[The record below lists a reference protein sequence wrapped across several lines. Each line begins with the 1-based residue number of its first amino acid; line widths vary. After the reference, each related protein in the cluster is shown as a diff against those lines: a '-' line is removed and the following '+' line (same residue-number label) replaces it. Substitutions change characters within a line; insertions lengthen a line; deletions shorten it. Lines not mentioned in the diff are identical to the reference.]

1 MTTVATALN
10 QDQATKPNAL
20 LASYQR
26 KLATF
31 KIFKRNDDGTFA
43 VEFAFVAFP
52 FLVLVF
58 GLIAIAFYFFMMT
71 SVEKGMDQMS
81 RQIRTGQA
89 AETEMTVQQFRDG
102 ICAKAGYW
110 IDCNK
115 LEVFVKTYP
124 DWAAVKPNPCVD
136 ASGVVANNSPANAKI
151 AEYAGGAD
159 DIVIVTACYEWEF
172 TQSLPF
178 QDVKMPDGT
187 TLPFLKFGN
196 MENHSHMMQATTAF
210 RSEPFEKN

>member
-1 MTTVATALN
+1 MTTEAATQNKN
-10 QDQATKPNAL
+10 QNLRQRQSGLFSHRKPSGL
-20 LASYQR
+20 TL
-26 KLATF
+26 
-31 KIFKRNDDGTFA
+31 FKRNEDGTFA
-43 VEFAFVAFP
+43 IEFAVVAFP

-89 AETEMTVQQFRDG
+89 AEADMTVQQFRDG

-110 IDCNK
+110 INCDK
-115 LEVFVKTYP
+115 LEVFVNTY
-124 DWAAVKPNPCVD
+124 DEWADVTPNPCID
-136 ASGVVANNSPANAKI
+136 AAGVIANNSPAGAKI
-151 AEYAGGAD
+151 ATYAGGAD
-159 DIVIVTACYEWEF
+159 DIVIVTACYEWDL
-172 TQSLPF
+172 TQKFPF
-178 QDVKMPDGT
+178 QDVKMPNGT

-196 MENHSHMMQATTAF
+196 MQNGSHMMQATTAF